1 MPHEKRRSLR
11 ARMITL
17 VLIPSTALLL
27 LWAAFTAVLV
37 TDIRELRTT
46 AALTEQVATPVITV
60 IGELQRE
67 RRATMDSA
75 NGTERTAHRLRTTR
89 QETTEAV
96 EALRLRLRAFDEDD
110 LPEQALNFQR
120 SLNRLEAH
128 RQRVDALSPGER
140 TLEEAATAYTEIIES
155 GLRVW
160 DAQVERADSAQVPH
174 LRSLT
179 SLARTR
185 ELLNQQDAVLAHAVA
200 TNAFPAE
207 AHAEFA
213 AAAGAQRYTWGRVG
227 AELND
232 QDSQHY
238 LLLESYSALQ
248 SVYQLQESIISMP
261 VRGENTVPVNATAWR
276 GAAEAVDLRMRGVE
290 EARTEQVVAFSHT
303 QSAELRNSALLISVP
318 ALVAALASSA
328 VAVGG
333 TQRLGRR
340 LQHLRV
346 LTLEHAQVRL
356 PEVTARLRAGGSVD
370 VDAEVPELRVR
381 VRDEIGRMA
390 EAFNDAQR
398 AAVAAAVE
406 EAQVRAGV
414 RAMFRN
420 IARRTQS
427 LVHRQLGL
435 LDTLERGETDPEVL
449 EALFRIDHFS
459 TQLRR
464 NAENLMLLSGDTPV
478 RRGLGP
484 VRLHEAVR
492 AAASE
497 IEDYARV
504 RILALPAVALRGD
517 VGTDTVR
524 LLAELLE
531 NATSFSP
538 PGTEVTVRGREDDR
552 GRHVLEVEDRGLG
565 MTDAQLDSANVLLAD
580 PPRFDLARMRE
591 DSHLGLFVV
600 ATIAARHDFEVT
612 LRDSPH
618 GGTRAVVSIPRRAL
632 AAPGDGP
639 SPLQA
644 TGPHRRPV
652 PGAGT
657 ADPAAEPRG
666 VLTEVAAAPAPSEP
680 QDRGAPA
687 GEGAAGGAG
696 DGAEDTYMGLPRRR
710 RKHVAPPQEAPAA
723 AQDTGGQRSLSD
735 IRSMMSAFQS
745 GTLRGRAESEELG
758 EGGARGARPGER
770 SEG

>member
-238 LLLESYSALQ
+238 ILLESYSALQ

-261 VRGENTVPVNATAWR
+261 IRGENTVPVNATAWR

-356 PEVTARLRAGGSVD
+356 PEVTARLRAGQ
-370 VDAEVPELRVR
+370 R
-381 VRDEIGRMA
+381 GRGRRGPQTA
-390 EAFNDAQR
+390 
-398 AAVAAAVE
+398 
-406 EAQVRAGV
+406 RAG
-414 RAMFRN
+414 
-420 IARRTQS
+420 ARRD
-427 LVHRQLGL
+427 RPDG
-435 LDTLERGETDPEVL
+435 RGV
-449 EALFRIDHFS
+449 
-459 TQLRR
+459 Q
-464 NAENLMLLSGDTPV
+464 
-478 RRGLGP
+478 
-484 VRLHEAVR
+484 
-492 AAASE
+492 
-497 IEDYARV
+497 
-504 RILALPAVALRGD
+504 
-517 VGTDTVR
+517 
-524 LLAELLE
+524 
-531 NATSFSP
+531 
-538 PGTEVTVRGREDDR
+538 
-552 GRHVLEVEDRGLG
+552 
-565 MTDAQLDSANVLLAD
+565 
-580 PPRFDLARMRE
+580 
-591 DSHLGLFVV
+591 
-600 ATIAARHDFEVT
+600 
-612 LRDSPH
+612 
-618 GGTRAVVSIPRRAL
+618 
-632 AAPGDGP
+632 
-639 SPLQA
+639 
-644 TGPHRRPV
+644 RRP
-652 PGAGT
+652 AG
-657 ADPAAEPRG
+657 
-666 VLTEVAAAPAPSEP
+666 
-680 QDRGAPA
+680 
-687 GEGAAGGAG
+687 
-696 DGAEDTYMGLPRRR
+696 
-710 RKHVAPPQEAPAA
+710 
-723 AQDTGGQRSLSD
+723 
-735 IRSMMSAFQS
+735 
-745 GTLRGRAESEELG
+745 RGRAPPWRRPRSAPG
-758 EGGARGARPGER
+758 CAPCSATSHAARSRSSTASWGCWTPWNGARPTPRCWRRCSASTTSAPSCGATPR
-770 SEG
+770 TSCC